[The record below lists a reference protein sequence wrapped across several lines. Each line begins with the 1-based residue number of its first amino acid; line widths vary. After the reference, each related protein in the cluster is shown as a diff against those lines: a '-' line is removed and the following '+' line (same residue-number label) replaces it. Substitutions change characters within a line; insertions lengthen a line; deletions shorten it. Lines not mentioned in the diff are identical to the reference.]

1 MAFTGDFA
9 AVRRLQR
16 TMLALSQPGSS
27 TQRRVMAPVVPAV
40 KALFSEQF
48 REGIGPDGV
57 KLKPRKD
64 GKPALQSEKLA
75 RGAVKVEIVGT
86 GVNVAARNS
95 HLDDIL
101 TTQDEGHV
109 FAPHTTSQFR
119 VRGKSATTSRLVS
132 KTKFLR
138 RVRDAAVYHRKGS
151 DEWTYTRDDKR
162 GRSQFRGE
170 RRHVMVGLR
179 VLPGRHIRPHGDEL
193 PARYGRALGRAMFL
207 GMRTVLEEVR

>member
-1 MAFTGDFA
+1 MAFTGDIA
-9 AVRRLQR
+9 ELRRLQR
-16 TMLALSQPGSS
+16 TMQSLAQPGSA

-40 KALFSEQF
+40 KALFAEQF
-48 REGIGPDGV
+48 REGIGPDGA

-75 RGAVKVEIVGT
+75 RGAVKVEVVGT
-86 GVNVAARNS
+86 GVNVSARNA

-101 TTQDEGHV
+101 TTQDEGRV
-109 FAPHTTSQFR
+109 FAPHTTTQFR
-119 VRGKSATTSRLVS
+119 VRGKTATTGRLVS
-132 KTKFLR
+132 RSKFLR

-170 RRHVMVGLR
+170 RRNVMVGLR
-179 VLPGRHIRPHGDEL
+179 VLPGRPIRPHGAEL
-193 PARYGRALGRAMFL
+193 PARFGKALGRALFL
-207 GMRTVLEEVR
+207 GMRTVLDGVR